1 MSSPT
6 RVPEKSRVES
16 FIPLIAGGVGGTTGA
31 IFTCPLEVV
40 KTRLQSSNSGFPT
53 CDGPSCDYV
62 PIKSKKAR
70 PKLEVGYT
78 KTGQR
83 DYSTLTRLGAV
94 QDVSSKYQIAQ
105 IDNIERGK
113 RWGLFQSTAPA
124 PSHSVTN
131 PGGLR
136 FIASS
141 SRNITVNN
149 LNNNALHNTKTVT
162 NPQSLNCFNKQ
173 PNIHDS
179 YRHRYFKPWKVISRS
194 SSSAIKQ
201 APPQAPKSMN
211 VFQCLKFIYLT
222 EGVFGLWKGLGP
234 NLMGVAPSRA
244 IYFWA
249 YSTSKKN
256 INAVLPRKNRDTP
269 FVHVVS
275 AMSAGFSA
283 STTTNPIWLIKTR
296 LQLDRATSKNRLTVK
311 NSIIAIY
318 KEGGFLGFW
327 KGVTASYWGISETV
341 IHFVIYEALKKQLAL
356 YQDKRKGQEK
366 TFIDFAGF
374 MLCGACSKT
383 CATCIAY
390 PHEVARTRL
399 REEGSR
405 YKSFWQTLGI
415 VYREEGRRG
424 LYRGLATQLVRQIP
438 NTAIMMSTYELTVY
452 VLTKWL
458 RGMQDNGSS
467 EQLKT
472 DLRDATSDANTTES
486 QAVTFKE
493 SHSQ

>member
-1 MSSPT
+1 M
-6 RVPEKSRVES
+6 
-16 FIPLIAGGVGGTTGA
+16 
-31 IFTCPLEVV
+31 
-40 KTRLQSSNSGFPT
+40 
-53 CDGPSCDYV
+53 
-62 PIKSKKAR
+62 
-70 PKLEVGYT
+70 
-78 KTGQR
+78 
-83 DYSTLTRLGAV
+83 
-94 QDVSSKYQIAQ
+94 SSKYQIAQ

-318 KEGGFLGFW
+318 KEGVSIWSILNIL
-327 KGVTASYWGISETV
+327 VLRY
-341 IHFVIYEALKKQLAL
+341 
-356 YQDKRKGQEK
+356 YQ
-366 TFIDFAGF
+366 
-374 MLCGACSKT
+374 
-383 CATCIAY
+383 
-390 PHEVARTRL
+390 
-399 REEGSR
+399 
-405 YKSFWQTLGI
+405 
-415 VYREEGRRG
+415 
-424 LYRGLATQLVRQIP
+424 
-438 NTAIMMSTYELTVY
+438 
-452 VLTKWL
+452 
-458 RGMQDNGSS
+458 
-467 EQLKT
+467 
-472 DLRDATSDANTTES
+472 
-486 QAVTFKE
+486 
-493 SHSQ
+493 